1 MTMDKKSKMGRPPL
15 PPGEGKRMP
24 LNMRTTREVR
34 AKLELA
40 AADSGRS
47 LVQEVE
53 HRLEQSFEQ
62 DRIALLE
69 AKIDL
74 LLSRD
79 G

>member
-1 MTMDKKSKMGRPPL
+1 MTMAKKSKMGRPPL
-15 PPGEGKRMP
+15 PPGKRRGPSMGFRP
-24 LNMRTTREVR
+24 TPEIRE
-34 AKLELA
+34 KLEA
-40 AADSGRS
+40 AARANGRS
-47 LVQEVE
+47 MSQEIE
-53 HRLEQSFEQ
+53 ERLGQSFEQ